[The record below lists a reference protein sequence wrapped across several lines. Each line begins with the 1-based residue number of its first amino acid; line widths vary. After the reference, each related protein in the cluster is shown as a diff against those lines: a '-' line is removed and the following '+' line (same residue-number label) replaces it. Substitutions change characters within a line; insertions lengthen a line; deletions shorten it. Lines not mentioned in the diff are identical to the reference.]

1 MIQTAA
7 LIAWLSAAAAA
18 PGAVSAQVPG
28 GCNTPVSQRT
38 SEVGCYLTATQ
49 VLGELPPG
57 PLFWHLHAYPNRPAA
72 ETARGPRGSVVES
85 FGKVWLYTIAESD
98 CRPSS
103 GSRIATIGPLPTRAG
118 TQYVARYME
127 AVFTLGMRAAIHRH
141 SGPEAW
147 YLLSGT
153 QCLKTP
159 DGITVARAG

>member
-28 GCNTPVSQRT
+28 GCNTPGSQRT

-57 PLFWHLHAYPNRPAA
+57 PLFWHLHVYPDRPAA

-85 FGKVWLYTIAESD
+85 FEGNRFTATSPTSVDVWEKVEQQNRAPQTPIPAVVSRATASMV
-98 CRPSS
+98 CCSRP
-103 GSRIATIGPLPTRAG
+103 A
-118 TQYVARYME
+118 
-127 AVFTLGMRAAIHRH
+127 
-141 SGPEAW
+141 
-147 YLLSGT
+147 
-153 QCLKTP
+153 
-159 DGITVARAG
+159 